1 MEKTAILIIPTP
13 EGQKYNYARKWKIP
27 CVSPDWVFDSIEKG
41 FCQSTTPFRIDQ
53 QQQKVGDRSLID
65 YWHPGRFFGC
75 RAKFELF

>member
-1 MEKTAILIIPTP
+1 MEKTAILVIPTP

-53 QQQKVGDRSLID
+53 QQGGDSIETNLS
-65 YWHPGRFFGC
+65 GVL
-75 RAKFELF
+75 A